1 MYVECVLGRGMVQ
14 ACVGC
19 GRAPCDSWSRA
30 TCGWCMWL
38 ARDGNVIA
46 GVGGACCSD
55 LRTQYPKPAA
65 PVGKIS
71 TPLPAPCASFLQGIQ
86 EQRGDPV
93 TASNAVQELL
103 ERARELCREQEA
115 KKDELKANY
124 TESSNLARENWT
136 GELLFPVSPGGGCCC
151 SCHHPLRRGVTDLVG
166 TSPLKLAV
174 IEVH

>member
-1 MYVECVLGRGMVQ
+1 MRVGAGYGAGVRGVRAGTLRQLVACHLRLVYVACTRRERDCVCWRCVLFRLAYAVPQ
-14 ACVGC
+14 AC
-19 GRAPCDSWSRA
+19 S
-30 TCGWCMWL
+30 TCGQNL
-38 ARDGNVIA
+38 
-46 GVGGACCSD
+46 
-55 LRTQYPKPAA
+55 YPPL
-65 PVGKIS
+65 
-71 TPLPAPCASFLQGIQ
+71 LPAPCAPSLQGIQ

-166 TSPLKLAV
+166 TSPF
-174 IEVH
+174 